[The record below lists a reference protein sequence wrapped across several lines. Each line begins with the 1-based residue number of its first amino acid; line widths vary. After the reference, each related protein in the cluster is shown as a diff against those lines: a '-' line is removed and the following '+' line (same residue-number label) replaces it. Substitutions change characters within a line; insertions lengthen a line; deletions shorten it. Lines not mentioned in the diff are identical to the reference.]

1 MALLDDLNNV
11 TKTIWTS
18 KTPYHANTWVGSVG
32 EIFYN
37 PTLGDL
43 RISDGVTPGGR
54 LLTFSGSG
62 SGSGSGNVGPMG
74 PQGNTGPA
82 GDTIVSSNV
91 VNGILQLTLS
101 NGNVVI
107 VEGTV
112 VGPPGPGLEDTFE
125 ILSKNLKSYPYTINR
140 DGAQTITSL
149 VYTAP
154 GNLIITKTLNYTNGL
169 IANIAISGDALGN
182 TYIKTLNYVD
192 TVIVGA
198 SYETL

>member
-1 MALLDDLNNV
+1 VALLDDLNNV

-18 KTPYHANTWVGSVG
+18 KSPYHANAWVGTIG
-32 EIFYN
+32 DLFYN
-37 PTLGDL
+37 PTIGDL

-54 LLTFSGSG
+54 LVTV
-62 SGSGSGNVGPMG
+62 SGNNGGSANIGPAG

-82 GDTIVSSNV
+82 GDTITSANV

-101 NGNVVI
+101 SGNVVI

-125 ILSKNLKSYPYTINR
+125 VLSKNLKSYPYTINR
-140 DGAQTITSL
+140 DGAQTITSV
-149 VYTAP
+149 VYTTP
-154 GNLIITKTLNYTNGL
+154 GNLIITKTLSYTNGL
-169 IANIAISGDALGN
+169 IANIAISGNALGN